1 MGQVNALA
9 GNVRLHARR
18 VSDEQLGRAR
28 LARLAPEE
36 RRAVDE
42 LAHSLAERIADSLLD
57 QARRDRTLAAALES
71 VYSSTSAIHERS
83 SPTNRGSIVCGTGDS
98 R

>member
-1 MGQVNALA
+1 MSALA
-9 GNVRLHARR
+9 GTLRLHARQ

-42 LAHSLAERIADSLLD
+42 LAHSLAERIADSLL
-57 QARRDRTLAAALES
+57 AEACRDRAVAAALES
-71 VYSSTSAIHERS
+71 VYCCKS
-83 SPTNRGSIVCGTGDS
+83 
-98 R
+98 

>member
-1 MGQVNALA
+1 MSALA
-9 GNVRLHARR
+9 GTVRLHARQ

-28 LARLAPEE
+28 FARLAPDE

-57 QARRDRTLAAALES
+57 EARRDRAVAAALEA
-71 VYSSTSAIHERS
+71 VYCCKS
-83 SPTNRGSIVCGTGDS
+83 
-98 R
+98 

>member
-1 MGQVNALA
+1 VGTVSALT
-9 GNVRLHARR
+9 GTMRLHARQ

-57 QARRDRTLAAALES
+57 EARRDKDVAAALES
-71 VYSSTSAIHERS
+71 VYCCKS
-83 SPTNRGSIVCGTGDS
+83 
-98 R
+98 